1 MLSGND
7 NNSKHIYDD
16 NTSEVYNN
24 SRTSI
29 THEVV
34 DEVKLIDKQHT
45 DYVTPYSIVVTV
57 SVPCKGI

>member
-1 MLSGND
+1 MLSVND

-16 NTSEVYNN
+16 NTSEVYNH

-34 DEVKLIDKQHT
+34 DEVKLTETQHT